1 MKNAFQW
8 KDAPLSGANVLL
20 IDDVTTTGATLV
32 SAASGVMAAGAGK
45 VHGLVL
51 AWEV

>member
-1 MKNAFQW
+1 VKNAFQC

-45 VHGLVL
+45 VHGLAL
-51 AWEV
+51 AREV